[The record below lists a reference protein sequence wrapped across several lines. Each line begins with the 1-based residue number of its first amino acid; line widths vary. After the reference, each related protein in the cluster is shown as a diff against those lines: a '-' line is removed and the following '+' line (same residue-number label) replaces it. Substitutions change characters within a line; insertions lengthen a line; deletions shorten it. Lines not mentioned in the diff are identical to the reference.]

1 MDSILTLVGTGINT
15 LIQIWA
21 EHANKPDGWKPT
33 PQDLADFLAQVDA
46 ATPEAEKSTARVRLG
61 LPPA

>member
-21 EHANKPDGWKPT
+21 EHSNKPEGWKPT
-33 PQDLADFLAQVDA
+33 PQDLTDFLAQVDA
-46 ATPEAEKSTARVRLG
+46 ATPEAEKQAARSRLG
-61 LPPA
+61 IS

>member
-1 MDSILTLVGTGINT
+1 MDIILTLVGTGINT

-21 EHANKPDGWKPT
+21 EHANKPEGWKPT

-46 ATPEAEKSTARVRLG
+46 SSPEAEKAAARVRLG
-61 LPPA
+61 IVS

>member
-21 EHANKPDGWKPT
+21 EHANKPEGWKPT
-33 PQDLADFLAQVDA
+33 PQDLSDFLAQVDA
-46 ATPEAEKSTARVRLG
+46 ATPAAEKQAARDRLG
-61 LPPA
+61 IS